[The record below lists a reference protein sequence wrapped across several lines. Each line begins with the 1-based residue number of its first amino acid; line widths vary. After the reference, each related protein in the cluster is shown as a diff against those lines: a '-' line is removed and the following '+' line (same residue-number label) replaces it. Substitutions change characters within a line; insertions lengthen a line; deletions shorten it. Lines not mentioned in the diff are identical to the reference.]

1 VNQLLYSQ
9 IIGSLMY
16 LSSATRPDISYAV
29 CRLARYLANP
39 GDRHWVALYRVL
51 RYLKGAM
58 NLGMKYTGFMSV
70 LEGFSDANWISDSD
84 QMKSTSGYV
93 FTLAGGA
100 VSWRS
105 SKQTVSTRSTK
116 EAELVALDSAAL
128 EAEWLRDLLSDLP
141 MLAKPIPVVLVY
153 CDNTSVLLKVNSR
166 KDNQKSSRHIRRRLD
181 SCRHARETGVI
192 IVDYIKSERNLADP
206 FTKELSLKPIQA
218 VCMGMGLVPC

>member
-1 VNQLLYSQ
+1 
-9 IIGSLMY
+9 MY

-29 CRLARYLANP
+29 CRLARYSASQ

-58 NLGMKYTGFMSV
+58 NLGIKYTGFPSV

-93 FTLAGGA
+93 FTLAGGV

-105 SKQTVSTRSTK
+105 SKQTVSTHSTK

-128 EAEWLRDLLSDLP
+128 EAEWLRYLLSGLP
-141 MLAKPIPVVLVY
+141 ILAKPIPVVLVY

-166 KDNQKSSRHIRRRLD
+166 KDKKILEAYQK
-181 SCRHARETGVI
+181 T
-192 IVDYIKSERNLADP
+192 
-206 FTKELSLKPIQA
+206 T
-218 VCMGMGLVPC
+218 